1 MIHRFFAAV
10 AVVVFASFAA
20 AVAGSAT
27 CSADNIGTPIAR
39 QTAPRAAAAIE
50 LAMGPTSAPQK
61 PGGTGE
67 VPADTPPHKVTKHK
81 QRHS

>member
-10 AVVVFASFAA
+10 GAVAFASFAA

-27 CSADNIGTPIAR
+27 CSADNVGAPIAP
-39 QTAPRAAAAIE
+39 QTAQRAAVAIE

-67 VPADTPPHKVTKHK
+67 PHKATKHK
-81 QRHS
+81 QKHS